1 MGFDLDKETG
11 GEFSFTELFDSA
23 DSSSGAKMV
32 KVSSIRRY
40 PHNRVLSKEDVQPL
54 VDELEEANWQLI
66 HPVVVRPIT
75 DSKHDYEL
83 IAGERRWTAF
93 QMGKQSEI
101 AVTVRDYV
109 TEADVAAINISEN
122 IHNTPDKLHFLAQK
136 IRRYID
142 EFGVKKGVAAKRFGM
157 DSAKLSL
164 MVNYLWR
171 INDIPEIA
179 KVYRNGEGVTD
190 THTLSTMVKIYN
202 VSPGALREALAFA
215 ESNNCFNRKFFD
227 AVSKMTFAD
236 DLNAQMRE
244 FVFGEK
250 LEEKPTPAAKKSE
263 PSAPVAEEEGD
274 DYALESEVD
283 GMLDEEEPNGA
294 ESQEFV
300 HVQNSEL
307 DSDADAELDE
317 EPQDDDEESDTEDT
331 PEVEDLVVDELVVK
345 TRPASRIDIAFE
357 IEGEDGK
364 YMLASKHYVDEQG
377 KIVVSAL
384 GKENELRVVDADKCK
399 ILWVA

>member
-1 MGFDLDKETG
+1 MSFDLDKETG
-11 GEFSFTELFDSA
+11 GEFSFTELFDS
-23 DSSSGAKMV
+23 SETSSGAKMV

-40 PHNRVLSKEDVQPL
+40 PHNRILLKEDVQPL
-54 VDELEEANWQLI
+54 VDELEEANWKLI

-93 QMGKQSEI
+93 KMGKQSEI
-101 AVTVRDYV
+101 AVTVRDDV

-179 KVYRNGEGVTD
+179 NVYRSGEGVTD
-190 THTLSTMVKIYN
+190 THTLSTLVKIYN

-227 AVSKMTFAD
+227 AVSKMTFCD

-250 LEEKPTPAAKKSE
+250 LEEKPVPAAKKAEST
-263 PSAPVAEEEGD
+263 APVAEEESD

-283 GMLDEEEPNGA
+283 GMLDEEESNG
-294 ESQEFV
+294 EEPKEYV

-307 DSDADAELDE
+307 DADAELDE
-317 EPQDDDEESDTEDT
+317 DPQDEDEELDTEDT
-331 PEVEDLVVDELVVK
+331 SEVEELVVDELIVK

-357 IEGEDGK
+357 VEGEDGK

-384 GKENELRVVDADKCK
+384 GKENELRVIDADKCR
-399 ILWVA
+399 ILWIA